1 VAFLKGLI
9 DPAKAPEFKVAYQL
23 MKQDSHFWEPGFLSY
38 NGNDVYTAFSGGQSM
53 QFMNGTWFIPSLEG
67 TLRAFKALG
76 QTNKVF
82 QPGAFPY
89 PTITPENTPLLKMGG
104 INQNNGPRN
113 GFWIPKHL
121 SPDKL
126 AAAIDFLQ
134 FLTAPKNV
142 TLAYSVVVNA
152 EQTVAGKKLMTK
164 VPAIADPPAV
174 KGVPYQIA
182 GGAFKALTPYQQYAD
197 LGGPSATGYDTQ
209 STNEFIAAWQQYLG
223 GNMAIEA
230 FLQQVSQ
237 IHLRALERLLRQQAG
252 TTVDWN
258 FVNSQLKGIPHISH

>member
-1 VAFLKGLI
+1 VVHP
-9 DPAKAPEFKVAYQL
+9 DPRRDA
-23 MKQDSHFWEPGFLSY
+23 
-38 NGNDVYTAFSGGQSM
+38 QSL
-53 QFMNGTWFIPSLEG
+53 QG
-67 TLRAFKALG
+67 LG

-89 PTITPENTPLLKMGG
+89 PTMTPENTPLLTMGG

-142 TLAYSVVVNA
+142 ALAYSVVVNT

-164 VPAIADPPAV
+164 VPAIGDPPAI

-182 GGAFKALTPYQQYAD
+182 GGAFQALTPRHVTRTWVDRA
-197 LGGPSATGYDTQ
+197 PSPTIRRA
-209 STNEFIAAWQQYLG
+209 STSSWPRG
-223 GNMAIEA
+223 
-230 FLQQVSQ
+230 S
-237 IHLRALERLLRQQAG
+237 RTWAG
-252 TTVDWN
+252 TCPSMPSCTR
-258 FVNSQLKGIPHISH
+258 